1 MSDLRQPTGR
11 RITGFDLSQF
21 IPYRLAVLADEISQ
35 TIAQVYVDQFDLTRH
50 EWRILA
56 WLGKHRSMPAK
67 DIGRNAGLDKMQMSR
82 ALARLEDKKL
92 VAVARDEQD
101 RRGNVLGLTRQGRAT
116 YDKIAPLA
124 LAREEYLLSALTAE
138 EAAALDTIMAKLLR
152 QAIALKDKR

>member
-1 MSDLRQPTGR
+1 MSDTRQPAKR
-11 RITGFDLSQF
+11 LASGFDLHQF

-35 TIAQVYVDQFDLTRH
+35 TIAQVYVDQFDLSRH

-67 DIGRNAGLDKMQMSR
+67 DVGRNAGLDKMQMSR

-92 VAVARDEQD
+92 VAVERDEQD

-116 YDKIAPLA
+116 YDRIAPLA
-124 LAREEYLLSALTAE
+124 LAREQYLLSALTAE
-138 EAAALDTIMAKLLR
+138 EAVALDTIMAKLLR
-152 QAIALKDKR
+152 QAAALNDKS